1 MSQLLPNL
9 LSKIHPSLL
18 LAIALIVCALPPIGA
33 HAQTGNSSEIIRVK
47 PNAIA
52 KKIGTAVDWQ
62 PDLKTALALA
72 KKSDKP
78 IFWYVPTL
86 PNTFMD
92 RKIEVHRYMMAGPF
106 SWPSIIET
114 LNKNAICLKAIPSAQ
129 QQRQYGLERYKYVEP
144 GFVVFDPAG
153 TKVTQ
158 VDQLTTLHPVWLLSL
173 IEHSLNVEPSRKLF
187 PSSTQAVWELIADR
201 QFAPA
206 AKAAAE
212 LATANQAD
220 AETYLQAEFA
230 RGVSAFK
237 LRQQNAARKIWT
249 DASERFPEH
258 PLAWK
263 IAAEAQGF
271 GPFVRGFETF
281 TAIPESALRAGI
293 DSRGSA
299 APKDTYSE
307 AELHQRSI
315 DFLLSMQN
323 GDGGFYDS
331 DYDFGGTDSLKN
343 VHVAV
348 TSLAGIALINYY
360 DSLQS
365 QTGSPESD
373 RRLER
378 TTRSLN
384 AAIRF
389 VSDDQNLNKND
400 RDEILWAYAFRLR
413 FLLSSKA
420 WQESTTPTTNS
431 DASNKAHDQLI
442 QKCISSLESIQTNR
456 GSWYHEY
463 NNPFVTANA
472 LVALQDAKSR
482 GYQVNESKLAKG
494 AANLMNDR
502 FSDGS
507 YPYGTS
513 KRNNSQRP
521 GGLKNTIAS
530 AGRMPLCELALFRL
544 GKSDDAKLLHAVQT
558 SFEHHATMAK
568 AYKYDNHTD
577 SYIYG
582 GFFFW
587 YDMRSRSEAILS
599 IADKQKR
606 EQFRSRQKQLILD
619 LPEVDGCFV
628 DSHELGRV
636 YGTAMALISLDLLD
650 SKPPTPTKQKN

>member
-1 MSQLLPNL
+1 MSKHLNLLFATAVLVYFSLLP
-9 LSKIHPSLL
+9 
-18 LAIALIVCALPPIGA
+18 ADVIGQA
-33 HAQTGNSSEIIRVK
+33 GNSSEIIRVK

-52 KKIGTAVDWQ
+52 KKTGTAVNWQ

-72 KKSDKP
+72 KKTGKP

-106 SWPSIIET
+106 SWPAIIAT
-114 LNKNAICLKAIPSAQ
+114 LNQNAICLKEIPTSR
-129 QQRQYGLERYKYVEP
+129 QQRRYDLQRYKYVEP
-144 GFVVFDPAG
+144 GFLVLDSRG
-153 TKVTQ
+153 EKVKHA
-158 VDQLTTLHPVWLLSL
+158 DQLTTLHPAWLLSL
-173 IEHSLNVEPSRKLF
+173 IENSLDLKQNRSLF
-187 PSSTQAVWELIADR
+187 SQPLNAVWDAIANQ
-201 QFAPA
+201 QFSIASKLA
-206 AKAAAE
+206 SEIAAANS
-212 LATANQAD
+212 LDTAA
-220 AETYLQAEFA
+220 YLEAEFA
-230 RGVSAFK
+230 RGVAAFK
-237 LRQQNAARKIWT
+237 LGKQDAARKMWSE
-249 DASERFPEH
+249 ASTKSPEH
-258 PLAWK
+258 PFAWK
-263 IAAEAQGF
+263 MAAEAQGF

-281 TAIPESALRAGI
+281 AQIPVAAMRSGI

-299 APKDTYSE
+299 APINAYTQSQIR
-307 AELHQRSI
+307 QRSI

-323 GDGGFYDS
+323 NDGGFYDS

-348 TSLAGIALINYY
+348 TSLAGIALIHHY

-365 QTGSPESD
+365 AVGSPAAD
-373 RRLER
+373 NRLKR
-378 TTRSLN
+378 AKQCLT

-389 VSDDQNLNKND
+389 ASNDQNLNKND

-413 FLLSSKA
+413 FLMASKE
-420 WQESTTPTTNS
+420 WQDSTASGESIPAPARVSTR
-431 DASNKAHDQLI
+431 LI
-442 QKCISSLESIQTNR
+442 QNCISSLESIQTNR
-456 GSWYHEY
+456 GAWFHEY

-472 LVALQDAKSR
+472 LIALQEAKSK

-494 AANLMNDR
+494 VANLTNDR

-513 KRNNSQRP
+513 KQNNSRRAGGP
-521 GGLKNTIAS
+521 GKTIAS
-530 AGRMPLCELALFRL
+530 AGRMPLCELALYRL
-544 GKSDDAKLLHAVQT
+544 GKSDDQRLLHAVQT

-577 SYIYG
+577 SYVYG

-587 YDMRSRSEAILS
+587 YDMRSRSEALLS
-599 IADKQKR
+599 IADAAQR
-606 EQFRSRQKQLILD
+606 EQFRQRQRQLILE

-636 YGTAMALISLDLLD
+636 YGTAMALISLNLLD
-650 SKPPTPTKQKN
+650 N